1 MNIFRKSLVPL
12 GCMLSALALQG
23 CTTVPDDTA
32 VAAAAP
38 EAAPIGGEGPA
49 LWRLADEDT
58 TIYLF
63 GTVHALRDNVDWYKG
78 KIPTALGES
87 GELVTEIPD
96 GVANDPQT
104 QQMMMGKAMLPA
116 DQNLRDL
123 LTEEQRAT
131 YEAAMVQIGMEPG
144 SFDRLEPWFAGMTL
158 GVVPLLKAGWNP
170 ENGGE
175 KIVEARASAEA
186 KRSALE
192 TMEEQI
198 AIFDG
203 MPQETQIDFL
213 MAASEGM
220 DEYIPMM
227 ERMVEEWLA
236 GNPAELAAIMN
247 ESLKE
252 PAIAKA
258 LLYDRNARWA
268 EWIDTRM
275 DQPGQV
281 FVAVGAGH
289 LAGDRSVQDYLA
301 ERGIKTTRVQ

>member
-1 MNIFRKSLVPL
+1 MKR
-12 GCMLSALALQG
+12 MLFLAAAPIAFVLQG

-38 EAAPIGGEGPA
+38 EAAAIGGEGPA

-78 KIPTALGES
+78 KIPTALGGS
-87 GELVTEIPD
+87 GELVTELPAGAATD
-96 GVANDPQT
+96 VAA
-104 QQMMMGKAMLPA
+104 QQAMMGKAMLPA

-123 LTEEQRAT
+123 LTADQLAT
-131 YEAAMVQIGMEPG
+131 YEAALGLMGMEPG
-144 SFDRLEPWFAGMTL
+144 SLDRYEPWFAGMTL
-158 GVVPLLKAGWNP
+158 GVVPLLKAGWNL

-186 KRSALE
+186 KRSAFE

-247 ESLKE
+247 ESLKD